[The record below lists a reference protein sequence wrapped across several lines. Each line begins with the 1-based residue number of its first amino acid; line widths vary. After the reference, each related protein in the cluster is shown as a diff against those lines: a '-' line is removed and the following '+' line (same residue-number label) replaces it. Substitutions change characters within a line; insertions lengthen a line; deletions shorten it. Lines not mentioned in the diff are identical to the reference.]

1 MKNLFRKTPK
11 TGQHAIS
18 DLKETN
24 EPQINPL
31 TPHELGVLGKIFEKF
46 AFINFGKSHILKALE
61 KDYSIES
68 ARAEEIY
75 SLIIPFYVKQRIK
88 GRDNPLYLT
97 QNGFSLIRKNL
108 TQDQEKDT
116 KEIFKLIWKHLLVGG
131 SYPSQIIESL
141 YTSITEAGRKL
152 NIVFDDNGVELF
164 CIRLYSLGY
173 VDLFQQLNGM
183 RDLMNHYIKLSKVG
197 DKFLQH
203 NLKGEELEQWG
214 FNTALPYRKEQAEAF
229 RKIIAKGLA
238 EKNKN
243 LKKYS

>member
-1 MKNLFRKTPK
+1 MNLFKRTPK

-18 DLKETN
+18 DLKESN

-31 TPHELGVLGKIFEKF
+31 SPHELGVLGKIFEKF
-46 AFINFGKSHILKALE
+46 AFKNLSKSTILRALE
-61 KDYSIES
+61 KDFAIEPE
-68 ARAEEIY
+68 RAKEIF
-75 SLIIPFYVKQRIK
+75 SLIIPFYVKQNIK
-88 GRDNPLYLT
+88 GRDDILSLT
-97 QNGFSLIRKNL
+97 SKAFELIRKNL

-116 KEIFKLIWKHLLVGG
+116 KEVFKLIWKHLLVGG

-152 NIVFDDNGVELF
+152 NIVFDADGVELF

-173 VDLFQQLNGM
+173 VDLFQQSNGM
-183 RDLMNHYIKLSKVG
+183 RDLMNYFIKLSKVG

-203 NLKGEELEQWG
+203 NLKGEDLEQWG
-214 FNTALPYRKEQAEAF
+214 FSTALPYRKEQAEAF

-243 LKKYS
+243 LKKYN

>member
-1 MKNLFRKTPK
+1 MNFFRKTPK
-11 TGQHAIS
+11 TGEHAIS

-24 EPQINPL
+24 EPQIKTL
-31 TPHELGVLGKIFEKF
+31 DPHELGVLGKIFEKF
-46 AFINFGKSHILKALE
+46 AFINLSQSTILKRLE
-61 KDYSIES
+61 KDFNIES

-75 SLIIPFYVKQRIK
+75 SLIVPTYVKQSVK
-88 GRDNPLYLT
+88 GRDDTLYLT
-97 QNGFSLIRKNL
+97 QNGFGLIRKNL

-152 NIVFDDNGVELF
+152 NIVFNDGGVELF

-173 VDLFQQLNGM
+173 VNLFKQPNGLSG
-183 RDLMNHYIKLSKVG
+183 LMNYFIKLSKVG
-197 DKFLQH
+197 DKFLQY
-203 NLKGEELEQWG
+203 NLKGEEFDQWS

-229 RKIIAKGLA
+229 RKIIAKGQA

-243 LKKYS
+243 LKKYN

>member
-1 MKNLFRKTPK
+1 MNFFRKAPK

-18 DLKETN
+18 DLKESN
-24 EPQINPL
+24 KPQINPL
-31 TPHELGVLGKIFEKF
+31 SPHESGVLGKIFEKF
-46 AFINFGKSHILKALE
+46 AFINLSKSNILKALE
-61 KDYSIES
+61 KDFAIECE
-68 ARAEEIY
+68 RAKEIY
-75 SLIIPFYVKQRIK
+75 SLIIPIYVKQKVK
-88 GRDNPLYLT
+88 GRDDMLYLT

-108 TQDQEKDT
+108 TQEQERDT

-152 NIVFDDNGVELF
+152 NIVFDADGVELF

-183 RDLMNHYIKLSKVG
+183 RDLMNYYMKLSKVG

-243 LKKYS
+243 LKKYN